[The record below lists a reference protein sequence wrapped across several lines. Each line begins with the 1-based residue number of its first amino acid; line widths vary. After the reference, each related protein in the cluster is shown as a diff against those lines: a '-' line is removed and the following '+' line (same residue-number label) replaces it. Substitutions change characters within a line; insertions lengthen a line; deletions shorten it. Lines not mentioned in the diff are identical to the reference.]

1 MDMEKIVSL
10 DLKIFEKNFPKEWIN
25 ELANSYSNF
34 ILQYGKSFSLANFHQ
49 SPGSWGSSPSNP
61 SVNDLYLDKQISDY
75 FERLL
80 YLSNILILN
89 YVLENLDKFQKLN
102 FFDFGCGFGLLSIF
116 LKKIGIKC
124 YNYDNFRGIPSSLI
138 KEDLFYKDY
147 QVIGPSDVIPD
158 NSIDVFACSGITPP
172 IDTTKKFPKFME
184 NNFKYLMLDSMC
196 FSGNR
201 GGPFFDLRLE
211 IDFLNPWNKTD
222 NTKNWGLADYFKDYK
237 NYEMVE
243 DNKRTL
249 IIFKNKI
256 FK

>member
-1 MDMEKIVSL
+1 MEKVVNL
-10 DLKIFEKNFPKEWIN
+10 DLKIFEKYFSKEWIN
-25 ELANSYSNF
+25 ELANRHSNF
-34 ILQYGKSFSLANFHQ
+34 ILSYEKSFSLMNFFH
-49 SPGSWGSSPSNP
+49 SPGSWYSPAGTS

-80 YLSNILILN
+80 YFSNILILN
-89 YVLENLDKFQKLN
+89 YVLENLEKFQKLK
-102 FFDFGCGFGLLSIF
+102 FFDFGCGLGLLSIF
-116 LKKIGIKC
+116 LKKINIKC
-124 YNYDNFRGIPSSLI
+124 YNYDNFRAIPNTQI

-158 NSIDVFACSGITPP
+158 NSIDVFVCSGISPP
-172 IDTTKKFPKFME
+172 AAMSKKSLKFME

-196 FSGNR
+196 FSANR

-211 IDFLNPWNKTD
+211 IDFFKPWNKTD
-222 NTKNWGLADYFKDYK
+222 NTKNWGLGDYFKDYK